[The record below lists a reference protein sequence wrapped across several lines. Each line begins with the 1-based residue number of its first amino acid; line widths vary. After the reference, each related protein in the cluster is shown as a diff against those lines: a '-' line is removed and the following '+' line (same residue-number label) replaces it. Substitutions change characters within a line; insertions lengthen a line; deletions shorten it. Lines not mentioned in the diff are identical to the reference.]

1 MMLNLFIHNFI
12 WAIMVMIMGFG
23 GVVTFLAILIALTH
37 WLGAWGLVGLAV
49 VILASIYAYAQTLED
64 SSED

>member
-1 MMLNLFIHNFI
+1 MSV
-12 WAIMVMIMGFG
+12 AIV
-23 GVVTFLAILIALTH
+23 IALTK

-49 VILASIYAYAQTLED
+49 VILASIYAYAQALED